1 MLKTLLRL
9 QLSGFLSSLGN
20 RRSKKGTT
28 KPRSRGS
35 MILVGILLAYCA
47 IVFMGMSGMFFYSL
61 GSIVGGTENAWL
73 YFAILATLVFLVD
86 FIFTIFTAKSQLFEA
101 KDNEALLSLPIRPR
115 DILLSRML
123 MIVLTDYLFE
133 LIIVLPAVVVWFI
146 LGHASVTGVIAILL
160 GVICMPGLSLALSS
174 FVGWLLYLVTSRMKN
189 PAMVSTVLGAAI
201 FVIYLF
207 GCMKLGNGVEIT
219 EEMTVKLAE
228 GMSGALFFP
237 FRAFGVAAAGGNLAW
252 LLVYLAFMLVPFAV
266 LVWILSATFI
276 AVATKQHGGAKAVY
290 RAKATRAGSQFAALV
305 RNEFRRIGGSSAY
318 MLNGGM
324 GMLMTLL
331 IAIGIFFVPLDEIIA
346 EGISADLIAAIAAG
360 ILTFLASMTLFSA
373 SAVSMEGQNI
383 YILQSLP
390 LPGHT
395 VLKAKLVPH
404 MILSAPLTL
413 IASVTCAI
421 AIRPA
426 VATVIALLIVPQ
438 IYNVAIVLI
447 GLMMNIAMP
456 RFDFSD
462 ETQVLKQSGAVGFT
476 MLIGSVGG
484 IMAIAPGIVVGI
496 LLGNAAVGMAFAAV
510 IPLAAAI
517 VLYVHLSKNG
527 DRIFQELG

>member
-1 MLKTLLRL
+1 
-9 QLSGFLSSLGN
+9 
-20 RRSKKGTT
+20 
-28 KPRSRGS
+28 
-35 MILVGILLAYCA
+35 
-47 IVFMGMSGMFFYSL
+47 
-61 GSIVGGTENAWL
+61 
-73 YFAILATLVFLVD
+73 
-86 FIFTIFTAKSQLFEA
+86 
-101 KDNEALLSLPIRPR
+101 
-115 DILLSRML
+115 
-123 MIVLTDYLFE
+123 
-133 LIIVLPAVVVWFI
+133 
-146 LGHASVTGVIAILL
+146 
-160 GVICMPGLSLALSS
+160 
-174 FVGWLLYLVTSRMKN
+174 
-189 PAMVSTVLGAAI
+189 
-201 FVIYLF
+201 
-207 GCMKLGNGVEIT
+207 
-219 EEMTVKLAE
+219 
-228 GMSGALFFP
+228 
-237 FRAFGVAAAGGNLAW
+237 
-252 LLVYLAFMLVPFAV
+252 
-266 LVWILSATFI
+266 
-276 AVATKQHGGAKAVY
+276 
-290 RAKATRAGSQFAALV
+290 
-305 RNEFRRIGGSSAY
+305 
-318 MLNGGM
+318 
-324 GMLMTLL
+324 
-331 IAIGIFFVPLDEIIA
+331 
-346 EGISADLIAAIAAG
+346 
-360 ILTFLASMTLFSA
+360 MTLFSA

-484 IMAIAPGIVVGI
+484 VMAMAPGIVGGI

-510 IPLAAAI
+510 IPLAVSI